1 MVKASAS
8 TKHACSTL
16 TCASLI
22 FTSMSYTWT
31 SRVVSEVR
39 APAGK
44 DTPYKKWLSVRTML
58 LHYYYRQLQ
67 QWSVLIFTTPLE
79 LFTSAAMP
87 AETSVG
93 ATEVA
98 ASNGI
103 AHVVAPS
110 AAVYLPVSQSVHA
123 ALPAPA
129 LNLPAAQ
136 STHAPPSGP
145 VEPALQMHADAPA
158 LSAGEKEL
166 AGHASHVVLAVAP
179 SAAEYLPASQ
189 SMHAALPAPTLNLP
203 AAQSTHAPPSGP
215 VEPALQMHA
224 DAAALSAGEK
234 ELAGH
239 ASHVV
244 LALAPSAAEY
254 LPATYWLEGIQ
265 GKAKP

>member
-1 MVKASAS
+1 
-8 TKHACSTL
+8 
-16 TCASLI
+16 
-22 FTSMSYTWT
+22 
-31 SRVVSEVR
+31 
-39 APAGK
+39 
-44 DTPYKKWLSVRTML
+44 
-58 LHYYYRQLQ
+58 
-67 QWSVLIFTTPLE
+67 
-79 LFTSAAMP
+79 MP

-145 VEPALQMHADAPA
+145 VEPALQMHADA
-158 LSAGEKEL
+158 
-166 AGHASHVVLAVAP
+166 
-179 SAAEYLPASQ
+179 
-189 SMHAALPAPTLNLP
+189 
-203 AAQSTHAPPSGP
+203 
-215 VEPALQMHA
+215 
-224 DAAALSAGEK
+224 ALSAGEK

>member
-1 MVKASAS
+1 MCTHRENGVCYNHGVCNLINHALARTHSPPSGPVEPALHTHAVSAALPAGEAELSGHDAHVASA
-8 TKHACSTL
+8 
-16 TCASLI
+16 
-22 FTSMSYTWT
+22 
-31 SRVVSEVR
+31 V
-39 APAGK
+39 APA
-44 DTPYKKWLSVRTML
+44 
-58 LHYYYRQLQ
+58 
-67 QWSVLIFTTPLE
+67 
-79 LFTSAAMP
+79 SA
-87 AETSVG
+87 E
-93 ATEVA
+93 
-98 ASNGI
+98 
-103 AHVVAPS
+103 
-110 AAVYLPVSQSVHA
+110 YLPASQSVHS
-123 ALPAPA
+123 ALPVPA

-145 VEPALQMHADAPA
+145 VEPALQTHADAPA
-158 LSAGEKEL
+158 LPVGEEEL

-189 SMHAALPAPTLNLP
+189 SMHVSMPAPALNLP
-203 AAQSTHAPPSGP
+203 AAQSTHAQPSGP